1 MADVW
6 ALECA
11 VFEMLSGETTLSV
24 KEGGK
29 IFLYKSVL
37 LVMSL
42 PRIPEMLLEE
52 CKDFVSKSFVKD
64 PKEVWTTE
72 MLLNH
77 SFVAVDLEDNHRED
91 FVVKVREDEKV
102 FMSKVSF

>member
-1 MADVW
+1 
-6 ALECA
+6 
-11 VFEMLSGETTLSV
+11 MLSGETTLSV

-29 IFLYKSVL
+29 FFLYKSVL

-42 PRIPEMLLEE
+42 PKIPEMLLEE

-91 FVVKVREDEKV
+91 FVVKVKEDEKV